1 MAEITTNA
9 ATTAADALAAAA
21 QESGEIIG
29 REQARAALA
38 TLKKYKAGK
47 AALEARVIED
57 EKWYRLQHQ
66 QILRSRAKGDTR
78 PTPTSAWLFNTITNK
93 HADAMDSYPEPNVFP
108 REQSDEQD
116 AKNLAAVLP
125 VVLEQADFEQVYSD
139 NWWEKLKHGTAIY
152 SPVWDNELQN
162 GMGDVSVRAVDM
174 LNLFWEPGI
183 SDIQKSANV
192 FRCELVRN
200 EDLEARYPQLSGKLG
215 GQSITLA
222 EYDHDDS
229 IDTTDMSVMVEW
241 YYKRKVG
248 TKTVLHYVQMV
259 NDEVLFATEN
269 RPEYRERG
277 WYDHGQYPFVF
288 DILFPMKGS
297 PAGFGFVAVCKD
309 PQLYIDRLSGNIL
322 DNTGLATNPRYF
334 AQDNNAVNMDDLL
347 DNSKRIIPV
356 AGNLDDLHLRK
367 MDIAPVDGNSITVLQ
382 LKIDEMKET
391 SGNRDV
397 SSGSASGGVTAASAI
412 AALQEAGNK
421 GSRDMISGAYRAYRR
436 LDYMVLELMLQF
448 YTEAR
453 YFRITA
459 PNGAAEFIT
468 LASNQMG
475 VQVSGID
482 RETGK
487 PLYRRPIFDIKITA
501 QKRSAISRE
510 VENQRASELYQ
521 MGFFDPNRAQE
532 AMIALDMM
540 EFEGKDKVME
550 KVRQGQTLM
559 NVLQQMSMQM
569 QQMAALLQTATGAS
583 ARGNMSDGG
592 NSGEDSS
599 KSSGSGGGSGGGQ
612 NMGQAQSQAM
622 RANSTPYAQQLAARA
637 VPNMSRQQQ
646 GV

>member
-1 MAEITTNA
+1 MEEIK
-9 ATTAADALAAAA
+9 TTAADATSAADALTAAAEEA
-21 QESGEIIG
+21 GKVIG
-29 REQARAALA
+29 RDQAVEALA
-38 TLKKYKAGK
+38 VLKRYKAGK

-66 QILRSRAKGDTR
+66 EVLRDRAKGDTR
-78 PTPTSAWLFNTITNK
+78 PNPTSAWLFNTITNK
-93 HADAMDSYPEPNVFP
+93 HADAMDNYPEPNVFP

-116 AKNLAAVLP
+116 AKTIAAVLP

-152 SPVWDNELQN
+152 SPVWDNELNN
-162 GMGDVSVRAVDM
+162 GLGDISVRSVDI

-183 SDIQKSANV
+183 TDIQKSANV

-200 EDLEARYPQLSGKLG
+200 KDLEARYPQLSGKLS

-222 EYDHDDS
+222 QYDYDDTV
-229 IDTTDMSVMVEW
+229 DTTDMSVMIEW

-248 TKTVLHYVQMV
+248 SKTVLHYVQMV

-269 RPEYRERG
+269 SEQYRERG

-288 DILFPMKGS
+288 DTLFPMKGS

-309 PQLYIDRLSGNIL
+309 PQLYIDKLSGNIL

-356 AGNLDDLHLRK
+356 AGSLDDLHLRK
-367 MDIAPVDGNSITVLQ
+367 MDIDPVDGNSITVLQ

-421 GSRDMISGAYRAYRR
+421 GSRDMIAGAYRAYKR
-436 LDYMVLELMLQF
+436 LDYMVLEIMLQF

-459 PNGAAEFIT
+459 PNGASEFIT
-468 LASNQMG
+468 FASSQMG
-475 VQVSGID
+475 VQVSGMD

-540 EFEGKDKVME
+540 EFEGKDKVLE
-550 KVRQGQTLM
+550 KVMQGQTLL
-559 NVLQQMSMQM
+559 NVVQQMSMQM
-569 QQMAALLQTATGAS
+569 QQMAALLQTATGA
-583 ARGNMSDGG
+583 RIGGDGQS
-592 NSGEDSS
+592 SGQSGGSS
-599 KSSGSGGGSGGGQ
+599 SGRSSVGSGGQS
-612 NMGQAQSQAM
+612 MGEAQSQAM
-622 RANSTPYAQQLAARA
+622 TANSTPYAQQLAARA

>member
-1 MAEITTNA
+1 MSEITTTDT
-9 ATTAADALAAAA
+9 TTAAAALAAAA
-21 QESGEIIG
+21 QESGQIIG

-66 QILRSRAKGDTR
+66 QILRDRAKGDTR
-78 PTPTSAWLFNTITNK
+78 PNPTSAWLFNTITNK
-93 HADAMDSYPEPNVFP
+93 HADAMDNYPEPNVFP

-116 AKNLAAVLP
+116 AKTLAAVLP

-162 GMGDVSVRAVDM
+162 GMGDVSVRAVDI

-200 EDLEARYPQLSGKLG
+200 ENLEARYPQLSGKLG

-222 EYDHDDS
+222 EYDYDDT
-229 IDTTDMSVMVEW
+229 IDTTEMSVMVEW

-269 RPEYRERG
+269 SKQYRERG

-309 PQLYIDRLSGNIL
+309 PQLYIDKLSGNIL

-334 AQDNNAVNMDDLL
+334 AQDNNAVNMEDLL

-356 AGNLDDLHLRK
+356 SGSLDDLHLRK
-367 MDIAPVDGNSITVLQ
+367 MDIDPVDGNSITVLQ

-397 SSGSASGGVTAASAI
+397 SSGSSSGGVTAASAI

-421 GSRDMISGAYRAYRR
+421 GSRDMIAGAYRAYKR
-436 LDYMVLELMLQF
+436 LDYMVLEIMLQF

-459 PNGAAEFIT
+459 PNGASEFIAF
-468 LASNQMG
+468 ASSEMG

-550 KVRQGQTLM
+550 KVMQGQTLL
-559 NVLQQMSMQM
+559 NVVQQMSMQM
-569 QQMAALLQTATGAS
+569 QQMAALLQTATGAT
-583 ARGNMSDGG
+583 AAGTQQA
-592 NSGEDSS
+592 SG
-599 KSSGSGGGSGGGQ
+599 KSSSGRSSGGSSGQ
-612 NMGQAQSQAM
+612 NMGQAQAQAM
-622 RANSTPYAQQLAARA
+622 TANSTPYAQQLASRA

>member
-9 ATTAADALAAAA
+9 AATAADALAAAA

-29 REQARAALA
+29 REQAGAALA

-229 IDTTDMSVMVEW
+229 IDTTGMSVMVEW

-309 PQLYIDRLSGNIL
+309 PQLYIDKLSGNIL

-334 AQDNNAVNMDDLL
+334 AQDNNAVNMEDLL

-397 SSGSASGGVTAASAI
+397 SSGSSSGGVTAASAI

-569 QQMAALLQTATGAS
+569 QQMAALLQTATGAR

-592 NSGEDSS
+592 NSGEDSG

-612 NMGQAQSQAM
+612 NMGQAQSRAM

-637 VPNMSRQQQ
+637 VPDMSGQRQ

>member
-9 ATTAADALAAAA
+9 AATAADALAAAA

-162 GMGDVSVRAVDM
+162 GMGDVSVRAVDI

-229 IDTTDMSVMVEW
+229 IDTTGMSVMVEW

-259 NDEVLFATEN
+259 NDEVLFSTEN

-309 PQLYIDRLSGNIL
+309 PQLYIDKLSGNIL

-334 AQDNNAVNMDDLL
+334 AQDNNAVNMEDLL

-356 AGNLDDLHLRK
+356 SGNLDDLHLRK
-367 MDIAPVDGNSITVLQ
+367 MDIDPVDGNSITVLQ

-397 SSGSASGGVTAASAI
+397 SSGSSSGGVTAASAI

-421 GSRDMISGAYRAYRR
+421 GSRDMISGAYRSYRR

-569 QQMAALLQTATGAS
+569 QQMAALLQTATGAR

-592 NSGEDSS
+592 NSGEDSG

-612 NMGQAQSQAM
+612 NMGQAQSRAM

-637 VPNMSRQQQ
+637 VPDMSGQRQ

>member
-1 MAEITTNA
+1 MAEITTTDT
-9 ATTAADALAAAA
+9 TTAADALAAAA
-21 QESGEIIG
+21 QESGRIIG

-66 QILRSRAKGDTR
+66 QILRDRAKGDTR
-78 PTPTSAWLFNTITNK
+78 PNPTSAWLFNTITNK
-93 HADAMDSYPEPNVFP
+93 HADAMDNYPEPNVFP

-116 AKNLAAVLP
+116 AKTLAAVLP

-162 GMGDVSVRAVDM
+162 GMGDVSVRAVDI

-222 EYDHDDS
+222 EYDYDDT
-229 IDTTDMSVMVEW
+229 IDTTEMSVMVEW

-269 RPEYRERG
+269 SEQYQERG

-309 PQLYIDRLSGNIL
+309 PQLYIDKLSGNIL

-356 AGNLDDLHLRK
+356 SGSLDDLHLRK
-367 MDIAPVDGNSITVLQ
+367 MDIDPVDGNSITVLQ

-397 SSGSASGGVTAASAI
+397 SSGSSSGGVTAASAI

-421 GSRDMISGAYRAYRR
+421 GSRDMIAGAYRAYKR
-436 LDYMVLELMLQF
+436 LDYMVLEIMLQF

-459 PNGAAEFIT
+459 PNGASEFIT
-468 LASNQMG
+468 FASSQMG

-482 RETGK
+482 RATGK

-550 KVRQGQTLM
+550 KVMQGQTLL
-559 NVLQQMSMQM
+559 NVVQQMSMQM
-569 QQMAALLQTATGAS
+569 QQMATLLQTATGAT
-583 ARGNMSDGG
+583 AAGTHQA
-592 NSGEDSS
+592 SG
-599 KSSGSGGGSGGGQ
+599 KSSSGRSSVGSSGQ
-612 NMGQAQSQAM
+612 NMGKAQAQAM
-622 RANSTPYAQQLAARA
+622 TANSTPYAQQLASRA

>member
-9 ATTAADALAAAA
+9 AATAADALAAAA

-229 IDTTDMSVMVEW
+229 IDTTGMSVMVEW

-309 PQLYIDRLSGNIL
+309 PQLYIDKLSGNIL

-334 AQDNNAVNMDDLL
+334 AQDNNAVNMEDLL

-367 MDIAPVDGNSITVLQ
+367 MDIDPVDGNSITVLQ

-397 SSGSASGGVTAASAI
+397 SSGSSSGGVTAASAI
-412 AALQEAGNK
+412 AALQEAGSK

-569 QQMAALLQTATGAS
+569 QQMAALLQTATGAR

-592 NSGEDSS
+592 NSGEDSG

-612 NMGQAQSQAM
+612 NMGQAQSRAM

-637 VPNMSRQQQ
+637 VPDMSGQRQ

>member
-9 ATTAADALAAAA
+9 AATAADALSAAA

-309 PQLYIDRLSGNIL
+309 PQLYIDKLSGNIL

-334 AQDNNAVNMDDLL
+334 AQDNNAVNMEDLL

-397 SSGSASGGVTAASAI
+397 SSGSSSGGVTAASAI

-569 QQMAALLQTATGAS
+569 QQMAALLQTATGAR

-592 NSGEDSS
+592 NSGEDSG

-612 NMGQAQSQAM
+612 NMGQAQSRAM

-637 VPNMSRQQQ
+637 VPDMSGQRQ

>member
-9 ATTAADALAAAA
+9 AATAADALAAAA

-93 HADAMDSYPEPNVFP
+93 HADAMDNYPEPNVFP

-229 IDTTDMSVMVEW
+229 IDTTGMSVMVEW

-309 PQLYIDRLSGNIL
+309 PQLYIDKLSGNIL

-356 AGNLDDLHLRK
+356 SGSLDDLHLRK
-367 MDIAPVDGNSITVLQ
+367 MDIDPVDGNSITVLQ

-412 AALQEAGNK
+412 AALQEAGSK

-569 QQMAALLQTATGAS
+569 QQMAALLQTATGAR

-592 NSGEDSS
+592 NSGEDSG

-612 NMGQAQSQAM
+612 NMGQAQSRAM

-637 VPNMSRQQQ
+637 VPDMSRQRQ

>member
-9 ATTAADALAAAA
+9 AATAADALAAAA

-309 PQLYIDRLSGNIL
+309 PQLYIDKLSGNIL

-334 AQDNNAVNMDDLL
+334 SQDNNAVNMEDLL

-356 AGNLDDLHLRK
+356 SGSLDDLHLRK
-367 MDIAPVDGNSITVLQ
+367 MDIDPVDGNSITVLQ

-397 SSGSASGGVTAASAI
+397 SSGSSSGGVTAASAI

-569 QQMAALLQTATGAS
+569 QQMAALLQTATGAR

-592 NSGEDSS
+592 NSGEDSG

-612 NMGQAQSQAM
+612 NMGQAQSRAM

-637 VPNMSRQQQ
+637 VPDMSGQQQ

>member
-1 MAEITTNA
+1 MAEITTTNA
-9 ATTAADALAAAA
+9 PSTTAAEVLSAAA
-21 QESGEIIG
+21 EENGEIIG

-66 QILRSRAKGDTR
+66 QILRDRAKGDTR
-78 PTPTSAWLFNTITNK
+78 PNPTSAWLFNTITNK
-93 HADAMDSYPEPNVFP
+93 HADAMDNYPEPNVFP

-116 AKNLAAVLP
+116 AKTLAAVLP
-125 VVLEQADFEQVYSD
+125 VVLEQADFEQIYSD

-162 GMGDVSVRAVDM
+162 GMGDVSVRAVDI

-222 EYDHDDS
+222 EYDYDDS

-269 RPEYRERG
+269 NQEYRERG

-309 PQLYIDRLSGNIL
+309 PQLYIDKLSGNIL

-334 AQDNNAVNMDDLL
+334 VKDNNAVNNEDLL
-347 DNSKRIIPV
+347 DSSKRLIPV
-356 AGNLDDLHLRK
+356 AGNLDEMNIRK
-367 MDIAPVDGNSITVLQ
+367 LDIDPVDGNSITVLQ

-397 SSGSASGGVTAASAI
+397 SSGSSSGGVTAASAI

-421 GSRDMISGAYRAYRR
+421 GSRDMISGAYRAYKR
-436 LDYMVLELMLQF
+436 LDYMVLEIMLQF

-468 LASNQMG
+468 FASDQMG
-475 VQVSGID
+475 VQISGID
-482 RETGK
+482 RDTGK
-487 PLYRRPIFDIKITA
+487 PLYRRPIYDIKITA

-550 KVRQGQTLM
+550 KVQQGQTLM

-569 QQMAALLQTATGAS
+569 QQMATLLQAATGAR
-583 ARGNMSDGG
+583 A
-592 NSGEDSS
+592 SGAT
-599 KSSGSGGGSGGGQ
+599 SGGGSSGDESRGGSGGSSDGGQ

-622 RANSTPYAQQLAARA
+622 RANSTPYAQQIAARA
-637 VPNMSRQQQ
+637 TPNMSRQQQ

>member
-309 PQLYIDRLSGNIL
+309 PQLYIDKLSGNIL

-569 QQMAALLQTATGAS
+569 QQMAALLQTATGAR

>member
-9 ATTAADALAAAA
+9 AATAADALAAAA

-116 AKNLAAVLP
+116 AKTLAAVLP

-229 IDTTDMSVMVEW
+229 IDTTGMSVMVEW

-309 PQLYIDRLSGNIL
+309 PQLYIDKLSGNIL

-334 AQDNNAVNMDDLL
+334 AQDNNAVNMEDLL

-397 SSGSASGGVTAASAI
+397 SSGSSSGGVTAASAI

-569 QQMAALLQTATGAS
+569 QQMAALLQTATGAR

-592 NSGEDSS
+592 NSGEDSG

-637 VPNMSRQQQ
+637 TPNMSGQRQ

>member
-9 ATTAADALAAAA
+9 AATAADALSAAA

-229 IDTTDMSVMVEW
+229 IDTTGMSVMVEW

-309 PQLYIDRLSGNIL
+309 PQLYIDKLSGNIL

-334 AQDNNAVNMDDLL
+334 AQDNNAVNMEDLL

-397 SSGSASGGVTAASAI
+397 SSGSSSGGVTAASAI

-569 QQMAALLQTATGAS
+569 QQMAALLQTATGAR

-592 NSGEDSS
+592 NSGEDSG

-612 NMGQAQSQAM
+612 NMGQAQSRAM

-637 VPNMSRQQQ
+637 VPDMSGQRQ

>member
-9 ATTAADALAAAA
+9 AATAADALAAAA

-229 IDTTDMSVMVEW
+229 IDTTGMSVMVEW

-309 PQLYIDRLSGNIL
+309 PQLYIDKLSGNIL

-334 AQDNNAVNMDDLL
+334 AQDNNAVNMEDLL

-397 SSGSASGGVTAASAI
+397 SSGSSSGGVTAASAI

-569 QQMAALLQTATGAS
+569 QQMAALLQTATGAR

-592 NSGEDSS
+592 NSGEDSG
-599 KSSGSGGGSGGGQ
+599 KSSGSGGGSRGGQ
-612 NMGQAQSQAM
+612 NMGQAQSRAM

-637 VPNMSRQQQ
+637 VPDMSGQRQ

>member
-9 ATTAADALAAAA
+9 AATAADALAAAA

-229 IDTTDMSVMVEW
+229 IDTTGMSVMVEW

-309 PQLYIDRLSGNIL
+309 PQLYIDKLSGNIL

-367 MDIAPVDGNSITVLQ
+367 MDIDPVDGNSITVLQ

-397 SSGSASGGVTAASAI
+397 SSGSSSGGVTAASAI

-569 QQMAALLQTATGAS
+569 QQMAALLQTATGAR
-583 ARGNMSDGG
+583 ARGNTSDGG
-592 NSGEDSS
+592 SSGEDSG

-612 NMGQAQSQAM
+612 NMGQAQSRAM

-637 VPNMSRQQQ
+637 VPDMSGQRQ

>member
-9 ATTAADALAAAA
+9 TTTAADALAAAA

-229 IDTTDMSVMVEW
+229 IDTTGMSVMVEW

-367 MDIAPVDGNSITVLQ
+367 MDIDPVDGNSITVLQ

-397 SSGSASGGVTAASAI
+397 SSGSSSGGVTAASAI

-569 QQMAALLQTATGAS
+569 QQMAALLQTATGAR

-637 VPNMSRQQQ
+637 VPDMSRQRQ

>member
-1 MAEITTNA
+1 MDGEKI
-9 ATTAADALAAAA
+9 TTAATPAADVLALAAK
-21 QESGEIIG
+21 ESGQIIG
-29 REQARAALA
+29 RDQANEALA
-38 TLKKYKAGK
+38 ILKRYKAGK
-47 AALEARVIED
+47 AALEERVIED

-66 QILRSRAKGDTR
+66 EILRSRAKGDTR

-93 HADAMDSYPEPNVFP
+93 HADAMDNYPTPNVFP

-116 AKNLAAVLP
+116 AKTLSSVLP

-152 SPVWDNELQN
+152 SVTWDNELHN
-162 GMGDVSVRAVDM
+162 GLGDVAVRAVDI

-183 SDIQKSANV
+183 TDIQRSANV

-200 EDLEARYPQLSGKLG
+200 ADLEAMYPQLRGKLG

-222 EYDHDDS
+222 QYDYDDTV
-229 IDTTDMSVMVEW
+229 DTTDMSVLVEW
-241 YYKRKVG
+241 YYKRKSG
-248 TKTVLHYVQMV
+248 GKTILHYVQMV

-269 RPEYRERG
+269 SQQYRETG

-288 DILFPMKGS
+288 DSLFPMKGS

-309 PQLYIDRLSGNIL
+309 PQLYIDKLSGNIL

-334 AQDNNAVNMDDLL
+334 SQDNNPINEEDLL
-347 DNSKRIIPV
+347 DSSRRIIRV

-367 MDIAPVDGNSITVLQ
+367 MDVDPVDGNSITVLQ
-382 LKIDEMKET
+382 LKVDEMKET

-397 SSGSASGGVTAASAI
+397 SSGSSSGGVTAASAI

-421 GSRDMISGAYRAYRR
+421 GSRDMISGGYRAYRR
-436 LDYMVLELMLQF
+436 VDYLVVETMIQF

-459 PNGAAEFIT
+459 PNGAAEFVSF
-468 LASNQMG
+468 ASGQLG
-475 VQVSGID
+475 IQVSGVD
-482 RETGK
+482 KETGK
-487 PLYRRPIFDIKITA
+487 PLYRRPVFDIKITA

-521 MGFFDPNRAQE
+521 MGFFDPARAQE

-540 EFEGKDKVME
+540 EFEGKDKVLE
-550 KVRQGQTLM
+550 KVMQGQTLM

-569 QQMAALLQTATGAS
+569 QQMAALLQTATGATI
-583 ARGNMSDGG
+583 GG
-592 NSGEDSS
+592 QP
-599 KSSGSGGGSGGGQ
+599 GGGQNTGGGRRGQSPGGGGGQ

-622 RANSTPYAQQLAARA
+622 TANSTPYAQRLAARA
-637 VPNMSRQQQ
+637 APNMSRQQQ

>member
-9 ATTAADALAAAA
+9 ATTAADALSAAA

-93 HADAMDSYPEPNVFP
+93 HADAMDNYPEPNVFP

-116 AKNLAAVLP
+116 AKTLAAVLP

-229 IDTTDMSVMVEW
+229 IDTTGMSVMVEW

-309 PQLYIDRLSGNIL
+309 PQLYIDKLSGNIL

-334 AQDNNAVNMDDLL
+334 AQDNNAVNMEDLL

-397 SSGSASGGVTAASAI
+397 SSGSSSGGVTAASAI

-569 QQMAALLQTATGAS
+569 QQMAALLQTATGAR

-592 NSGEDSS
+592 NSGEDSG
-599 KSSGSGGGSGGGQ
+599 KSSGSGGGSEGGQ
-612 NMGQAQSQAM
+612 NMGQAQSRAM

-637 VPNMSRQQQ
+637 VPDMSGQRQ

>member
-9 ATTAADALAAAA
+9 AATAADALSAAA

-309 PQLYIDRLSGNIL
+309 PQLYIDKLSGNIL

-334 AQDNNAVNMDDLL
+334 AQDNNAVNMEDLL

-397 SSGSASGGVTAASAI
+397 SSGSSSGGVTAASAI
-412 AALQEAGNK
+412 AALQEAGSK

-569 QQMAALLQTATGAS
+569 QQMAALLQTATGAR

-592 NSGEDSS
+592 NSGEDSG

-612 NMGQAQSQAM
+612 NMGQAQSRAM

-637 VPNMSRQQQ
+637 VPDMSRQRQ

>member
-9 ATTAADALAAAA
+9 AATAADALAAAA

-93 HADAMDSYPEPNVFP
+93 HADAMDNYPEPNVFP

-116 AKNLAAVLP
+116 AKTLAAVLP

-229 IDTTDMSVMVEW
+229 IDTTGMSVMVEW

-309 PQLYIDRLSGNIL
+309 PQLYIDKLSGNIL

-334 AQDNNAVNMDDLL
+334 AQDNNAVNMEDLL

-397 SSGSASGGVTAASAI
+397 SSGSSSGGVTAASAI
-412 AALQEAGNK
+412 AALQEAGSK

-569 QQMAALLQTATGAS
+569 QQMAALLQTATGAR

-592 NSGEDSS
+592 NSGEDSG

-612 NMGQAQSQAM
+612 NMGQAQSRAM

-637 VPNMSRQQQ
+637 VPDMSGQQQ

>member
-1 MAEITTNA
+1 MAEITTTDT
-9 ATTAADALAAAA
+9 TTAADALAAAA
-21 QESGEIIG
+21 QESGRIIG

-38 TLKKYKAGK
+38 NLKKYKAGK

-66 QILRSRAKGDTR
+66 QILRDRAKGDTR
-78 PTPTSAWLFNTITNK
+78 PNPTSAWLFNTITNK
-93 HADAMDSYPEPNVFP
+93 HADAMDNYPEPNVFP

-116 AKNLAAVLP
+116 AKTLAAVLP

-162 GMGDVSVRAVDM
+162 GMGDVSVRAVDI

-215 GQSITLA
+215 GKSITLA
-222 EYDHDDS
+222 QYDYDDTV
-229 IDTTDMSVMVEW
+229 DTTDMSVLIEW

-269 RPEYRERG
+269 SKQYQERG

-309 PQLYIDRLSGNIL
+309 PQLYIDKLSGNIL

-334 AQDNNAVNMDDLL
+334 AQDNNAVNMEDLL

-356 AGNLDDLHLRK
+356 SGSLDDLHLRK
-367 MDIAPVDGNSITVLQ
+367 MDIDPVDGNSITVLQ

-397 SSGSASGGVTAASAI
+397 SSGSSSGGVTAASAI

-421 GSRDMISGAYRAYRR
+421 GSRDMIAGAYRAYKR
-436 LDYMVLELMLQF
+436 LDYMVLEIMLQF

-459 PNGAAEFIT
+459 PNGASEFIT
-468 LASNQMG
+468 FASSEMG

-550 KVRQGQTLM
+550 KVMQGQTLL
-559 NVLQQMSMQM
+559 NVVQQMSMQM
-569 QQMAALLQTATGAS
+569 QQMATLLQTATGAT
-583 ARGNMSDGG
+583 AAGTQQA
-592 NSGEDSS
+592 SG
-599 KSSGSGGGSGGGQ
+599 KSSSGRSSVGSSGQ
-612 NMGQAQSQAM
+612 NMGKAQAQAM
-622 RANSTPYAQQLAARA
+622 TANSTPYAQQLASRA

>member
-9 ATTAADALAAAA
+9 AATAADALAAAA

-116 AKNLAAVLP
+116 AKTLAAVLP

-309 PQLYIDRLSGNIL
+309 PQLYIDKLSGNIL

-334 AQDNNAVNMDDLL
+334 AQDNNAVNMEDLL

-397 SSGSASGGVTAASAI
+397 SSGSSSGGVTAASAI

-421 GSRDMISGAYRAYRR
+421 GSRDMISGAYRSYRR

-468 LASNQMG
+468 FASNQMG

-569 QQMAALLQTATGAS
+569 QQMAALLQTATGAR

-592 NSGEDSS
+592 NSGEDSG

-637 VPNMSRQQQ
+637 VPDMSGQRQ

>member
-569 QQMAALLQTATGAS
+569 QQMAALLQTATGAR

>member
-9 ATTAADALAAAA
+9 ATTAADALSAAA

-93 HADAMDSYPEPNVFP
+93 HADAIDNYPEPNVFP

-116 AKNLAAVLP
+116 AKTLAAVLP

-229 IDTTDMSVMVEW
+229 IDTTGMSVMVEW

-309 PQLYIDRLSGNIL
+309 PQLYIDKLSGNIL

-356 AGNLDDLHLRK
+356 SGSLDDLHLRK
-367 MDIAPVDGNSITVLQ
+367 MDIDPVDGNSITVLQ

-412 AALQEAGNK
+412 AALQEAGSK

-569 QQMAALLQTATGAS
+569 QQMAALLQTATGAR

-592 NSGEDSS
+592 NSGEDSG

-612 NMGQAQSQAM
+612 NMGQAQSRAM

-637 VPNMSRQQQ
+637 VPDMSGQRQ

>member
-1 MAEITTNA
+1 MEEITTGGV
-9 ATTAADALAAAA
+9 TQAADALAAAA
-21 QESGEIIG
+21 KEAGAVIG
-29 REQARAALA
+29 REQAQAALA
-38 TLKKYKAGK
+38 VLKKYKAGK
-47 AALEARVIED
+47 AALEDRVIED
-57 EKWYRLQHQ
+57 EKWFRLQHQ
-66 QILRSRAKGDTR
+66 QILRDRAKGDTR
-78 PTPTSAWLFNTITNK
+78 PAPASAWLFNTITNK
-93 HADAMDSYPEPNVFP
+93 HADAMDNYPDPNVFP

-116 AKNLAAVLP
+116 AKTLAAVLP

-162 GMGDVSVRAVDM
+162 GLGDVAVRGVDI

-183 SDIQKSANV
+183 TDIQKSANV

-200 EDLEARYPQLSGKLG
+200 EDLEARYPQLSGKLSG
-215 GQSITLA
+215 KSITLA
-222 EYDHDDS
+222 QYDYDDTV
-229 IDTTDMSVMVEW
+229 DTADMSVLIEW
-241 YYKRKVG
+241 YYKRRVG
-248 TKTVLHYVQMV
+248 TRTVLHYVQMV

-269 RPEYRERG
+269 DPQYQDRG

-288 DILFPMKGS
+288 DVLFPMKGS

-309 PQLYIDRLSGNIL
+309 PQLYIDKLSGNIL

-334 AQDNNAVNMDDLL
+334 VKDNNAVNQEDLL
-347 DNSKRIIPV
+347 DASKRLIPV
-356 AGNLDDLHLRK
+356 AGNLDELNLRK
-367 MDIAPVDGNSITVLQ
+367 LDIDPVDGNSITVLQ

-397 SSGSASGGVTAASAI
+397 SSGSSSGGVTAASAI

-436 LDYMVLELMLQF
+436 LDYLVLEIMLQF

-459 PNGAAEFIT
+459 PNGADQFISF
-468 LASNQMG
+468 ASAQMG
-475 VQVSGID
+475 VQVSGLD
-482 RETGK
+482 RETGR

-550 KVRQGQTLM
+550 KVMQGQTLM

-569 QQMAALLQTATGAS
+569 QQMAALLQTATGAGAGPVS
-583 ARGNMSDGG
+583 PP
-592 NSGEDSS
+592 
-599 KSSGSGGGSGGGQ
+599 SGGGTGERQPKPGGGGGGQ
-612 NMGQAQSQAM
+612 NMGEAQSQAM
-622 RANSTPYAQQLAARA
+622 TANATPYAQRLAARA
-637 VPNMSRQQQ
+637 TPDVSRQQ